1 MKLYWINSSIA
12 KMKALRNKDTKRFM
26 KLERGETKL
35 NLSEDSEMKIEDESN
50 SIESES
56 SEADINDYWYDF
68 LLYLP

>member
-1 MKLYWINSSIA
+1 
-12 KMKALRNKDTKRFM
+12 MKALRNKDTKRFM